1 MKILIDDTLYSPV
14 GYAVVKGVRGVERF
28 RMVDVGAAGVVAI
41 EADVGE
47 KIFVSGDAEQVFIR
61 SDGADVVISGR
72 FAQVEIWARD
82 VYFINATVDSGVSK
96 NVRSVI
102 VQGSVL
108 KNFDVTSELFDFII
122 LHSSNIENISLK
134 SDGVTYALWSGTRKR
149 PLEILGGRIHLGHIK
164 KWWIAGTQLWD
175 GGVIVDVSRADRL
188 IFTGMVKLGSVSI
201 SEDLEWV
208 VSRKDYQRELAEI
221 IEVVRGG
228 DEDGKFEG

>member
-1 MKILIDDTLYSPV
+1 VKILIDDTLYSPV

-108 KNFDVTSELFDFII
+108 KNFDVTSELLDFII

-149 PLEILGGRIHLGHIK
+149 PLEILGGRIYLGHIK